1 MVTGHLLYL
10 LSYSGKPHGLTVGA
24 TGYTHG
30 AASQVSVSVAR
41 LSTTIEKKSG
51 RGAAGVWLLCVYFL
65 PIDKVGKLYQILA
78 DYRAFL
84 FVFW

>member
-24 TGYTHG
+24 
-30 AASQVSVSVAR
+30 ASQVSASAVR
-41 LSTTIEKKSG
+41 LSTTSEKKSG